1 MSIKY
6 TEIAKIEH
14 VDGFDSK
21 TGYYAYSKDGKEI
34 SFCRIRYWSAK
45 KLLYIY
51 WIKESTLM
59 LGMDLLEN
67 SNYIRVSL
75 QKTQL

>member
-6 TEIAKIEH
+6 TEIVKIEH
-14 VDGFDSK
+14 VDGFDPK
-21 TGYYAYSKDGKEI
+21 TGQKMVRDI

-51 WIKESTLM
+51 WIRASTLM